1 MYLISDITMEIGYVE
16 FVLILLEIVD
26 RYNVVSPGYIPIET
40 SQDLYM
46 LFERRNTHGDYKR
59 RV

>member
-1 MYLISDITMEIGYVE
+1 MGIGYVE

-26 RYNVVSPGYIPIET
+26 KYNVVSPGYVPIET

-46 LFERRNTHGDYKR
+46 LFGIKRRIENERRT
-59 RV
+59 